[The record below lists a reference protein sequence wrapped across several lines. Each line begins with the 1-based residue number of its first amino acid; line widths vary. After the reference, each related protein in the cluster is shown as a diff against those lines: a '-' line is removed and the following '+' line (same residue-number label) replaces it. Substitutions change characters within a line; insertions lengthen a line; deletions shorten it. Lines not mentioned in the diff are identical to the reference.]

1 MTSRANAFPPPTPTF
16 PFVDNS
22 WELWARDWAGRSDDL
37 KARGMF
43 RTLGLHPEARFG
55 HNDYLG
61 LRRDPRIL
69 SAVGQALQRG
79 LPLTSSGSR
88 LLSGNLDPFQSF
100 EAEFARAA
108 GFPAALIFASASEAN
123 RAAICALVDR
133 HDVVIHDALAHA
145 SLIDGILHSGAK
157 RRKFAHNDPDALR
170 AQLQLPGGRI
180 RLVVTESVFS
190 MDGDTAPL
198 QALHQV
204 CKEEGALLL
213 VDEAHSVGLFGAHR
227 TGLGEQIGKDSTF
240 VATTHGFGKGLASAG
255 GILCTAPQVIEAIV
269 NTSRAFIFTT
279 APSPL
284 AILIAQQAWA
294 ISRTDQTRHAHLEQ
308 LCRAFESGIH
318 ALGWDLPVRVIQ
330 TPIFPL
336 LCDGLN
342 AAVQLSE
349 ALAKNQIFLR
359 PIRPPTV
366 PAGSERLRATI
377 TADLHKSDIEEFLK
391 VLHEV

>member
-1 MTSRANAFPPPTPTF
+1 MST
-16 PFVDNS
+16 S
-22 WELWARDWAGRSDDL
+22 WEHWATNWEAKSSELHASGL
-37 KARGMF
+37 F
-43 RTLGLHPEARFG
+43 RTLGKNPESRFG

-69 SAVGQALQRG
+69 SGLVSALESG

-88 LLSGNLDPFQSF
+88 LLSGNLELF
-100 EAEFARAA
+100 EHFEREFAQSA
-108 GFPAALIFASASEAN
+108 GFPSSLLFASASEAN
-123 RAAICALVDR
+123 RAIICALADR
-133 HDVVIHDALAHA
+133 RDVVLHDALAHA

-157 RRKFAHNDPDALR
+157 RRKFLHNSPEDLR
-170 AQLQLPGGRI
+170 AQLRTSGGRI

-190 MDGDTAPL
+190 MDGDVAPL

-213 VDEAHSVGLFGAHR
+213 VDEAHSVGLFGVNR
-227 TGLGEQIGKDSTF
+227 TGLGEQVPKDSTL

-255 GILCTAPQVIEAIV
+255 GMLCTDPRILDAIV

-284 AILIAQQAWA
+284 AILAAKLAWE
-294 ISRTDQTRHAHLEQ
+294 ISRSDLERHSHLSE
-308 LCRAFESGIH
+308 LCKAFETGLRS
-318 ALGWDLPVRVIQ
+318 LGWQLPQRPFS

-336 LCDGLN
+336 LCGGMEP
-342 AAVQLSE
+342 AVQLAHQLS
-349 ALAKNQIFLR
+349 LRGIQLR

-377 TADLHKSDIEEFLK
+377 TADLHTSDLEEFLGA
-391 VLHEV
+391 LREL